1 MKKTFLVLAAA
12 AMIVLGFTS
21 CGGNK
26 TYAELLTAQTK
37 GWVLS
42 AATSDPAYVFESAT
56 TPPSSDIYN
65 DYLEDY
71 EQDDILKFQEN
82 GILLIEPGDK
92 IVADYGYQSTVS
104 ATWNL
109 SSDETK
115 LNLQLPFFYDDS
127 YMMYDQD
134 MESCSIN
141 SLTKKELVISYAFN
155 DNVSPTKGEYVF
167 TMTYVPAK

>member
-42 AATSDPAYVFESAT
+42 AATSDPAYVFVSAT

-71 EQDDILKFQEN
+71 EQDDILIFKED
-82 GILLIEPGDK
+82 GVLLIDPGTK
-92 IVADYGYQSTVS
+92 IVEGYGYQST
-104 ATWNL
+104 ATASWSL

-115 LNLQLPFFYDDS
+115 LNLQLPFFYNYEGTS
-127 YMMYDQD
+127 YDTD
-134 MESCSIN
+134 MESCTIN